1 MKSRISRHSPDLLV
15 STASFSLW
23 ALLSLLSSKETVRV
37 RIVDLVVIFERGTAT
52 VEMEAIV
59 IVQPF
64 RSYRYRRE
72 IQVEKL
78 LKVQSE

>member
-1 MKSRISRHSPDLLV
+1 ML
-15 STASFSLW
+15 
-23 ALLSLLSSKETVRV
+23 
-37 RIVDLVVIFERGTAT
+37 IVDLVVVIFESGTAT